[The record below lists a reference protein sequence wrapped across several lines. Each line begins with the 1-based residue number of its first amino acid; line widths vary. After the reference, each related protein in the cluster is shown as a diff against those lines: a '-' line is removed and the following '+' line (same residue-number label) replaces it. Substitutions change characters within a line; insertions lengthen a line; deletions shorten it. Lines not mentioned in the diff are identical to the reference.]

1 MFQAQR
7 IQPLNRAEA
16 RGGAYVLYWMQAAP
30 RVPDNPALRYA
41 ARQADLLGL
50 PLLCAFGLTPRYPE
64 ATLRHYVF
72 LLEGLAETAA
82 ALEALGIRLAV
93 LLEEPDRAAL
103 RLGRRAAMIVT
114 DRGYLRHQRV
124 WRETV
129 AERAGCPVVQ
139 VEGEAVLPV
148 EQVSGKAEWAA
159 ASFRPKVRRL
169 LAEHLPWA
177 AVDPGIGARRPPAA
191 PRAPRPPRRDSLGL
205 RLEAPV
211 LSAAELTGGPAAP
224 VLKRLRPDPT
234 VPPVEGLHG
243 GTSRALARLR
253 RFVRGPLAE
262 YHLAVDNPGT
272 NLQSGLGPYLHFG
285 QISPLTVARAV
296 AGARGVQE
304 GARAAFLEQLIVRRE
319 LSFNMAYYD
328 PAYDRYESL
337 PAWARGTLAR
347 HARDHRPHLYD
358 RARLERADTHDPYWN
373 AAMREARS
381 TGIMHGYMRMYWG
394 KKILEWSETPQQA
407 FAAALFLNNRWFLDG
422 RDPNSF
428 AGVAWCFGRH
438 DRPWPERPVFGTVRA
453 MVASGLERKFDMAG
467 YLRRV
472 GAAG

>member
-1 MFQAQR
+1 MIQPQR

-30 RVPDNPALRYA
+30 RVPDNPALQYA

-114 DRGYLRHQRV
+114 DRGYLRHQRA

-169 LAEHLPWA
+169 LAEYAPWA
-177 AVDPGIGARRPPAA
+177 AVDPAGTRRAPQPRAA
-191 PRAPRPPRRDSLGL
+191 ARAPRPPRRDSLGL

-211 LSAAELTGGPAAP
+211 LGAAELEGGPAAP
-224 VLKRLRPDPT
+224 VLKRLQPDPA
-234 VPPVEGLHG
+234 VPPVRPARRRLAGPG
-243 GTSRALARLR
+243 APAALR
-253 RFVRGPLAE
+253 
-262 YHLAVDNPGT
+262 
-272 NLQSGLGPYLHFG
+272 
-285 QISPLTVARAV
+285 ARAP
-296 AGARGVQE
+296 GGVPP
-304 GARAAFLEQLIVRRE
+304 GRR
-319 LSFNMAYYD
+319 
-328 PAYDRYESL
+328 
-337 PAWARGTLAR
+337 
-347 HARDHRPHLYD
+347 
-358 RARLERADTHDPYWN
+358 
-373 AAMREARS
+373 
-381 TGIMHGYMRMYWG
+381 
-394 KKILEWSETPQQA
+394 
-407 FAAALFLNNRWFLDG
+407 
-422 RDPNSF
+422 
-428 AGVAWCFGRH
+428 
-438 DRPWPERPVFGTVRA
+438 
-453 MVASGLERKFDMAG
+453 
-467 YLRRV
+467 
-472 GAAG
+472 

>member
-7 IQPLNRAEA
+7 IQPLNRAAA
-16 RGGAYVLYWMQAAP
+16 RGGAYLLYWMQAAP
-30 RVPDNPALRYA
+30 RAADNPALQYA

-82 ALEALGIRLAV
+82 ALQALGIRLAV

-114 DRGYLRHQRV
+114 DRGYLRHQRA

-129 AERAGCPVVQ
+129 AAEAACPVVQ

-148 EQVSGKAEWAA
+148 EQVSAKAEWAA

-169 LAEHLPWA
+169 LAEYAPWA
-177 AVDPGIGARRPPAA
+177 DAGGTRPAPRAA

-205 RLEAPV
+205 RLEAQV
-211 LSAAELTGGPAAP
+211 LGASELAEGPAAP
-224 VLKRLRPDPT
+224 VLKRLKPDPE
-234 VPPVEGLHG
+234 VPPVEGLRG
-243 GTSRALARLR
+243 GTSQALARLR

-262 YHLAVDNPGT
+262 YHLAVDDPGT

-304 GARAAFLEQLIVRRE
+304 GARQAFLEQLIVRRE
-319 LSFNMAYYD
+319 LSLNMVHYD
-328 PAYDRYESL
+328 PAYGPGRAARWPGTPGIAGRTCTTAPHWSGPTPTTRTGTRPCARPAAPGSCTATCACTGERRSWSGAKL
-337 PAWARGTLAR
+337 PS
-347 HARDHRPHLYD
+347 
-358 RARLERADTHDPYWN
+358 RL
-373 AAMREARS
+373 S
-381 TGIMHGYMRMYWG
+381 TPPC
-394 KKILEWSETPQQA
+394 S
-407 FAAALFLNNRWFLDG
+407 
-422 RDPNSF
+422 
-428 AGVAWCFGRH
+428 
-438 DRPWPERPVFGTVRA
+438 
-453 MVASGLERKFDMAG
+453 
-467 YLRRV
+467 
-472 GAAG
+472 